1 MSLIGTHAIIE
12 LSCTAKL
19 KSWQIL
25 WFTSCTAILE
35 SSPVSSGSA
44 NAELIGGIVGG
55 VLSVIVVAV
64 VVILLILLCLYRR
77 HHHTTNVTM
86 KKTEL

>member
-1 MSLIGTHAIIE
+1 M
-12 LSCTAKL
+12 
-19 KSWQIL
+19 
-25 WFTSCTAILE
+25 
-35 SSPVSSGSA
+35 SSGSV

-55 VLSVIVVAV
+55 VLSVTVVAV
-64 VVILLILLCLYRR
+64 VIILLILLYLYCR